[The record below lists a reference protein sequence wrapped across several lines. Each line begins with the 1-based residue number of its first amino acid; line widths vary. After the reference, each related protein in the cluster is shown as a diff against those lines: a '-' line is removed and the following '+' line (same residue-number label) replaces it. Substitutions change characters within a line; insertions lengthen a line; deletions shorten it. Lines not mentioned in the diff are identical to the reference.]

1 MADKIKITLEG
12 VTREVEA
19 GKNLLQVVLDEG
31 MLIPH
36 FCYHEALG
44 AVGSCRLCACQV
56 SPGPDKPSRLEMT
69 CMVRAAEGMIVNV
82 NEAYAKNFRRQVIED
97 LMLNHPHDCPVCD
110 EGGECML
117 QDMTV
122 LSEHQHRRN
131 RFAKRT
137 WHNQYLGPLIH
148 HEMNRCITC
157 YRCVRYYREYSLGD
171 DLGVFGSRDRVYFGR
186 VEEGTLESEFAGNL
200 LDVCPTGVFTNKR
213 FRENYTR
220 PWDLLTARSV
230 CVNCSVGCN
239 VLPGH
244 RHNTLRRIKPVG
256 NDAVN
261 KYFMCDRGRFGG
273 EFVNHESRLMAAR
286 FRGTEMS
293 LEQGISAVAA
303 ELKQVVKKHGPQAIA
318 GFGSARSTMEANAAL
333 ALMLKG
339 LGSSRIAYFDNAEER
354 ATVRRAATLTTSG
367 DVPIA
372 SLPDMETADFVL
384 ILGGDLTGEAPMM
397 DLSVRQ
403 SLRSGASMYIVS
415 PRAGE
420 LDKFARATLRTVP
433 GEEAQIASFIAS
445 VAPDVEPEDDNFV
458 QQVGKALHAA
468 RNPLILCSA
477 CHGDAALVDSA
488 FELARKAGQF
498 GRACRLAYF
507 FPAANSVGVGLA
519 KQDEAPESIYA
530 DLSGGRVKA
539 LIVLENDLAT
549 SMAGSEAFAKATA
562 GCELVVVIDSLD
574 HPTARAANAVLPCVS
589 HYQAFGTFLNYEG
602 RGQRFD
608 GLQFGTPVMLAAS
621 EVVVSLIHQ
630 SGLDEAIGGTDF
642 HDVYEV
648 TRDSSRALDNLQ
660 VHSTGAVVRSNA
672 RPADSSSARSR
683 KPEGELHAWK
693 VIHTFGSEYLSA
705 LSPPVAELAPK
716 AYLEMHPDDAAANGI
731 SDGSEAD
738 FTQKLGV
745 RGSVK
750 MNPSLARGTVAVPVL
765 AIPASMSAEVVVP

>member
-1 MADKIKITLEG
+1 MADKVKIVLEG

-31 MLIPH
+31 LVIPH

-56 SPGPDKPSRLEMT
+56 APGEDKPSRLEMT

-131 RFAKRT
+131 RFGKRT
-137 WHNQYLGPLIH
+137 WHNQNLGPLIH

-157 YRCVRYYREYSLGD
+157 YRCVRYYREYALGD

-213 FRENYTR
+213 FKENYTR

-256 NDAVN
+256 NSAVN
-261 KYFMCDRGRFGG
+261 KFFMCDRGRFGG
-273 EFVNHESRLMAAR
+273 EFVNLETRLTAAR
-286 FRGTEMS
+286 VRGTS
-293 LEQGISAVAA
+293 KPLEQGIQNAAA
-303 ELKQVVKKHGPQAIA
+303 ELKSIVERFGPESVA
-318 GFGSARSTMEANAAL
+318 GLGSARASMEANAAL

-339 LGSSRIAYFDNAEER
+339 LGSTRVAYFDNGDER
-354 ATVRRAATLTTSG
+354 AAVRRAAALTTSG

-372 SLPDMETADFVL
+372 SLPEMETADFVL

-403 SLRSGASMYIVS
+403 AIRAGSPVYVVS
-415 PRAGE
+415 PRAGA
-420 LDKFARATLRTVP
+420 LDGFARASLRTVP

-445 VAPDVEPEDDNFV
+445 VAADVEPEEDNFV
-458 QQVGKALHAA
+458 QQAGKAFHAA
-468 RNPLILCSA
+468 KKPLILCSA

-488 FELARKAGQF
+488 FELARKMGQV
-498 GRACRLAYF
+498 GRACRLAYLY
-507 FPAANSVGVGLA
+507 PGANSVGVGLI

-530 DLSGGRVKA
+530 DVQGGRIKALVVLERDLSASGGTADA
-539 LIVLENDLAT
+539 LMASLGSCEMVL
-549 SMAGSEAFAKATA
+549 
-562 GCELVVVIDSLD
+562 VIDSLE
-574 HPTARAANAVLPCVS
+574 HQTTLGASTVLPCVS
-589 HYQAFGTFLNYEG
+589 HYQSFGTFLNFEG

-608 GLQFGTPVMLAAS
+608 GLQFSGPVMLAAS
-621 EVVVSLIHQ
+621 EVLVSLIQ
-630 SGLDEAIGGTDF
+630 QADLDEAIGGTDF

-648 TRDSSRALDNLQ
+648 SRDSSRALDNLP
-660 VHSTGAVVRSNA
+660 VHAAGALVRSTA
-672 RPADSSSARSR
+672 RPAEQSSRTPR
-683 KPEGELHAWK
+683 KAEGELHRWN

-705 LSPPVAELAPK
+705 LSPPVAELAP
-716 AYLEMHPDDAAANGI
+716 APYLEIHPD
-731 SDGSEAD
+731 EAGARG
-738 FTQKLGV
+738 FTEGENTDVLGV
-745 RGSVK
+745 RGPVK
-750 MNPSLARGTVAVPVL
+750 FNDQLARGTVAVPVL
-765 AIPASMSAEVVVP
+765 HTSAAIAAAVAVS